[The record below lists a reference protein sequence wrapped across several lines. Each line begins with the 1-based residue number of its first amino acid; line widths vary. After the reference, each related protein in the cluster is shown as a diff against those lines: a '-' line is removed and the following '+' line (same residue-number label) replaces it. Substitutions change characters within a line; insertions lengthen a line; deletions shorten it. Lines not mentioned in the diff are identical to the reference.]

1 MGWNYLLALN
11 GGGERATVVED
22 GEPTPSPSLKGWV
35 IGIMNHLAD
44 ARRIV
49 AILLLSCPFLKDAH
63 KESFA
68 LSDARD
74 EAIYGIIKTCQQR
87 ACNVPVRRYR
97 DGENLSIV
105 VVENPLDVFFVFAS
119 IKGAGGI
126 DEYAAWL
133 ETVPNITN
141 DGTLQLLTFEHIIYG
156 PLADGFLIFA
166 EHTLA

>member
-1 MGWNYLLALN
+1 MGWNGLLTLN
-11 GGGERATVVED
+11 GGSERTSVVED
-22 GEPTPSPSLKGWV
+22 GEPTPSPSLKGRV
-35 IGIMNHLAD
+35 IGIINRLTD

-49 AILLLSCPFLKDAH
+49 VIILLPCPFLKDAH

-68 LSDARD
+68 LGYARD
-74 EAIYGIIKTCQQR
+74 EAIYRIIKTCQQR
-87 ACNVPVRRYR
+87 ACDVPVRRDR

-105 VVENPLDVFFVFAS
+105 VVKNPLDVFFVFAS

-126 DEYAAWL
+126 DEYATRL
-133 ETVPNITN
+133 EAVPNITN

-166 EHTLA
+166 EHTLT